1 MKKNILNKKKLK
13 FLNCAIKHV
22 PFEGWND
29 GIFST
34 IAKDFKIKTQDVS
47 SLFSGKYL
55 ELLKF
60 YLEKNELEMITN
72 SKKLNLNNLKTHE
85 KIYEIIIQRF
95 EKNYRNKELIR
106 KTLIA
111 LSLPQNLKLGISSLF
126 KTIDN
131 IWYLTGD
138 KSTDFNFYTKRMI
151 LAPIYSSSLL
161 FWIKDGSKDSENTK
175 KFLIKK
181 LKNTSIIKKIK
192 YSITDICNKI
202 PNFVN

>member
-60 YLEKNELEMITN
+60 YLEKNAARSNGTIIT
-72 SKKLNLNNLKTHE
+72 KDIMAEGLNNQYNSPTQN
-85 KIYEIIIQRF
+85 KIIHKSLLRKIII
-95 EKNYRNKELIR
+95 
-106 KTLIA
+106 
-111 LSLPQNLKLGISSLF
+111 LPN
-126 KTIDN
+126 
-131 IWYLTGD
+131 
-138 KSTDFNFYTKRMI
+138 
-151 LAPIYSSSLL
+151 
-161 FWIKDGSKDSENTK
+161 
-175 KFLIKK
+175 
-181 LKNTSIIKKIK
+181 
-192 YSITDICNKI
+192 
-202 PNFVN
+202 